1 MASSDI
7 LAEAQ
12 IRSLVIRERFYRDAC
27 QWKKLRECYHPD
39 ASQTLVD
46 ISWYARAEADRGFP
60 SHWYHGDADGFVRRS
75 EEMAKAGTS
84 SLHTIQPAEITLNGD
99 KAFSQSVGTISTRM
113 QRDSKEY
120 ELISRC
126 RMLSKLRLV
135 GQWWY
140 MLSMEVIYL
149 QDSIVPVIPESF
161 TSDAD
166 FARAISG
173 KRKSYQLLAWVLE
186 EHGLTINN
194 KLPGSDD
201 RESVEKVLGTNEA
214 WLFS

>member
-46 ISWYARAEADRGFP
+46 IS
-60 SHWYHGDADGFVRRS
+60 WYHGDADGFVRRS

-135 GQWWY
+135 GQRWY